1 MRLVPTR
8 ILCGLVA
15 GLGVQLDVLAV
26 SFFTNLSQW
35 QAAVP
40 GMVTTDSLN
49 DAANDVFPNPL
60 FLERTQFNYRVA
72 GSVTLDSPSFGIDPI
87 WDVNGSSVYQNNVR
101 SSWPEGRVTYYFD
114 QPIAGFGYTVK
125 SAGLESFG
133 SRVDIVTNDGQAG
146 FFNLPTGKSAEFRGM
161 VFPVPITALE
171 LRSQSNPYATHGA
184 DDIMFVPLTVVPEPE
199 TYGVVAGGLLLLVG
213 ILRRRQRVTEV
224 ISSET

>member
-1 MRLVPTR
+1 M
-8 ILCGLVA
+8 A
-15 GLGVQLDVLAV
+15 GFGIQFDALAV

-49 DAANDVFPNPL
+49 DAVKDGFPNPL
-60 FLERTQFNYRVA
+60 YVERTQFNYRVA
-72 GSVTLDSPSFGIDPI
+72 GSVTLDSPALGIDPI

-114 QPIAGFGYTVK
+114 QPIVGFGYTVK

-133 SRVDIVTNDGQAG
+133 SRLDIFTNDGQTG
-146 FFNLPTGKSAEFRGM
+146 FFNLPTGTGTEFRGI
-161 VFPVPITALE
+161 VFSTPITALE

-184 DDIMFVPLTVVPEPE
+184 DNIMFAPLAVVPEPE
-199 TYGVVAGGLLLLVG
+199 TYGMVVGGLLLVVG
-213 ILRRRQRVTEV
+213 ILRRRQQGVATIEC
-224 ISSET
+224 